1 MELPYFYYDPNE
13 THPDISRST
22 QLVSQARLVL
32 ANEAVSEEQKKVIY
46 EESMAIISDVNRYY
60 KAKSKK
66 EMLQSRDKE
75 MDEELLKVEMEVA
88 RKERE
93 NLELASSN
101 EMRKLKIRMSQ
112 MSLMRSQQR
121 ISYLRRRRKELEEEQ
136 KRLSILVEQENAFWT
151 EKLQSAR
158 EKQARFQ
165 QIMDRSPRLAKLRS
179 EQEAVKTLTT
189 RVEQLTLENDELKK
203 EAARLEKELELETAA
218 PMRVFVVNFAKVALR
233 IYEMR
238 DKLAEARRIN
248 KQLQA
253 EEAEM
258 RQKMGAANYD
268 MFDTTFMSQDMALT
282 KVPEHT
288 ALSTEVPK
296 VALPAT
302 LPEAAEEEN
311 ASVGASNISDGSH
324 TSQLQLPQT
333 TEQDVLVARANAVNN
348 YVVQQAESV
357 ARANE
362 PQDND
367 SGEMTRDEDERES
380 VHNREPEQCP
390 GVDIEVTSV
399 ADEERAQIQE
409 DVDMN
414 GTVEEHDAVLQ
425 EQEIE
430 PGDFS
435 DDDGSAMDATTE
447 DVEQNATMDEDD
459 NEEAIEQEEQDRPT
473 EPTSP
478 FMPKVDRI
486 ETQAATK
493 SPMSLAKE
501 SPQMKASSQRIA
513 ASSQMSQQS
522 QHDAVDVRTPGSSN
536 PTPKN
541 VRSIETPSTI
551 MDPSQEPSSDFF
563 NNLMKGPPSPV
574 QGEVNFNFNV
584 NGDNN
589 DFDPTEVLNISTNSN
604 DPGADFLSL
613 MKSENEK
620 KEKQRKGSGAGA
632 ADFSFS
638 VFGMPAEGGSTE
650 GGGGFDFNFGDST
663 QGCEGG
669 GGSFQFN
676 FGESTDDQGTTGG
689 GGGGFNL
696 FGF

>member
-1 MELPYFYYDPNE
+1 
-13 THPDISRST
+13 
-22 QLVSQARLVL
+22 
-32 ANEAVSEEQKKVIY
+32 
-46 EESMAIISDVNRYY
+46 
-60 KAKSKK
+60 
-66 EMLQSRDKE
+66 

-165 QIMDRSPRLAKLRS
+165 EIMDRSPRLAKLRS

-459 NEEAIEQEEQDRPT
+459 NEE
-473 EPTSP
+473 PTSP

-522 QHDAVDVRTPGSSN
+522 QHDAVDVRTPGLGLIGIAVFL
-536 PTPKN
+536 K
-541 VRSIETPSTI
+541 
-551 MDPSQEPSSDFF
+551 FF
-563 NNLMKGPPSPV
+563 CNFDVWKVLLCES
-574 QGEVNFNFNV
+574 EVNFNFNV